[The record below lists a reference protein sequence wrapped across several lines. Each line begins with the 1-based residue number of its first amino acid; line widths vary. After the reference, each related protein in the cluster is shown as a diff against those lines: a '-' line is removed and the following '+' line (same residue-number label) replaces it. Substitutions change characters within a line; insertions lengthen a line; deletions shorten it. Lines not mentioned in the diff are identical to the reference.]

1 MKKPVLSTLK
11 RAVRRKSA
19 ARGKQVVVRLQ
30 ADELKAIDAWA
41 GKQLPPVT
49 RPEMIRLMIATVR
62 KTGRRHLGGPLTKI
76 RRGDTFKD

>member
-30 ADELKAIDAWA
+30 TDELKSIDAWA
-41 GKQLPPVT
+41 AKQLPPVT

-62 KTGRRHLGGPLTKI
+62 KTRIRHLGGPLTKV
-76 RRGDTFKD
+76 RRGDTIKG